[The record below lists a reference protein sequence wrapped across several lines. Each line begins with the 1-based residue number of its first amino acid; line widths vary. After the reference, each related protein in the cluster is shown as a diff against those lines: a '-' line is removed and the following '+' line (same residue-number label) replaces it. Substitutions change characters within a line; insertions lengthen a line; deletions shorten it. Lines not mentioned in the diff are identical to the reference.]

1 VRRKFSNQISASLS
15 YAEEAGGGP
24 AGDSLFT
31 ISNGGKSHNLC
42 LKYLL
47 NDNAG
52 ISAGYTRSNFGK
64 VSISSSGMTAVY
76 SGNSADTI
84 GVKFQVNF

>member
-52 ISAGYTRSNFGK
+52 ISAGYSRSNFEK